1 MTSVSRGDRR
11 LAVTKRGSNGIGH
24 KAPVRVQFPLNYNY
38 TQYLADEHVVI
49 ETEVKKD
56 HDGKEGQM
64 LTITLSD
71 AEVYELVG
79 KLMERLAIRVNG
91 ATPEQRLPTPVK
103 VPSSGQVVSVHLPVA
118 RQEGSELH

>member
-1 MTSVSRGDRR
+1 
-11 LAVTKRGSNGIGH
+11 
-24 KAPVRVQFPLNYNY
+24 VRVQFPLNYNY